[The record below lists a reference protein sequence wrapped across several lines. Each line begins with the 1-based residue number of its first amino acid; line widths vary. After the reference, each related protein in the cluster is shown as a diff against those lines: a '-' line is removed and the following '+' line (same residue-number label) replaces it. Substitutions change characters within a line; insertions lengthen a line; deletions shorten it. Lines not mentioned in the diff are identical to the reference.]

1 MNDLLRIFG
10 IKKKFGT
17 NYILKGISLKL
28 KANQIVGLI
37 GPNGA
42 GKTTLLKIIA
52 TLMQP
57 TSGKIRLCGY
67 DSNTN
72 LSIVR
77 SMIGYCPDNLPI
89 VGDITGYQ
97 FLKFFSDFYY
107 IDEKKFNR
115 AIAITGLGRND
126 LNRKLT
132 TYSNGMKKRILIGR
146 VLLLNSNLI
155 LLDEP
160 TSGLDPE
167 GQRFLQNL
175 LLSSNKKDKLI
186 LLSSHNLY
194 EIERICDKILILE
207 DGYIKQIS
215 SINEMFKESDDMIVE
230 ILMKD
235 IDDEMVLKMIEQ
247 FKELTFISSELN
259 KVRFFSKKNLN
270 KVKLQKFLKKDKG
283 ELIEIKYY

>member
-1 MNDLLRIFG
+1 
-10 IKKKFGT
+10 
-17 NYILKGISLKL
+17 
-28 KANQIVGLI
+28 
-37 GPNGA
+37 
-42 GKTTLLKIIA
+42 
-52 TLMQP
+52 
-57 TSGKIRLCGY
+57 
-67 DSNTN
+67 
-72 LSIVR
+72 
-77 SMIGYCPDNLPI
+77 
-89 VGDITGYQ
+89 
-97 FLKFFSDFYY
+97 
-107 IDEKKFNR
+107 
-115 AIAITGLGRND
+115 
-126 LNRKLT
+126 
-132 TYSNGMKKRILIGR
+132 MKKRILIGR